1 LTISVNSTPEI
12 SVSAVCDGTDFVLK
26 VNQNNTDNLVYS
38 WYNSSEEKIG
48 STPSIKIDKV
58 GNYEVEVADG
68 ACKVSKNIE
77 VNSIY
82 CDIPKGISPNGD
94 TKNDSFDLTNFSV
107 NKLEIFNRYGIKV
120 YTKSGY
126 KNEWDG
132 TSDKGQELP
141 DGTYYYVVE
150 FESGKS
156 KTGWV
161 YLNREH

>member
-1 LTISVNSTPEI
+1 
-12 SVSAVCDGTDFVLK
+12 
-26 VNQNNTDNLVYS
+26 LVYS
-38 WYNSSEEKIG
+38 WFNSSKEEIG
-48 STPSIKIDKV
+48 STPSIRINKV

-68 ACKVSKNIE
+68 VCKVSKNIE

>member
-1 LTISVNSTPEI
+1 MEQIKIHFYKARNGKIGDKIVGLVSVFSHVELEINGVCYSSSNRDKGVRSKVIDTSNAQKWLSFDLKKDIDVNS
-12 SVSAVCDGTDFVLK
+12 V
-26 VNQNNTDNLVYS
+26 
-38 WYNSSEEKIG
+38 
-48 STPSIKIDKV
+48 
-58 GNYEVEVADG
+58 
-68 ACKVSKNIE
+68 
-77 VNSIY
+77 Y
-82 CDIPKGISPNGD
+82 CDIPRGISPNGD

>member
-1 LTISVNSTPEI
+1 MISSNGCPGEATENV
-12 SVSAVCDGTDFVLK
+12 VSF
-26 VNQNNTDNLVYS
+26 
-38 WYNSSEEKIG
+38 
-48 STPSIKIDKV
+48 
-58 GNYEVEVADG
+58 
-68 ACKVSKNIE
+68 
-77 VNSIY
+77 Y

-94 TKNDSFDLTNFSV
+94 TKNDFFDLGNFSV

-120 YTKSGY
+120 YTKSEY

-132 TSDKGQELP
+132 KSDKGQELP

-150 FESGKS
+150 FEGGKS